1 MLIRSMGPISE
12 EDMVSTIMVYE
23 YRISL
28 DNDVLSFNSTDY
40 TCAFISY
47 RTTRWI
53 ATLDNIGMTKG

>member
-1 MLIRSMGPISE
+1 MGPISE

-28 DNDVLSFNSTDY
+28 DNDVLFLKLIDY
-40 TCAFISY
+40 IYAFISY
-47 RTTRWI
+47 RTIRWI

>member
-1 MLIRSMGPISE
+1 
-12 EDMVSTIMVYE
+12 MVSTIMVYE

>member
-1 MLIRSMGPISE
+1 MGPISE

-28 DNDVLSFNSTDY
+28 DNVLFLKSIDY
-40 TCAFISY
+40 IYAFISY
-47 RTTRWI
+47 RTIRWI

>member
-1 MLIRSMGPISE
+1 MGPISE

-28 DNDVLSFNSTDY
+28 DNAFVQFLKSIDY
-40 TCAFISY
+40 IYAFISY
-47 RTTRWI
+47 RTIRWI